1 MEGLLSMTPAHAL
14 AARLGRLRDADPRVS
29 LAEAAVALAVVEA
42 ELVASLCGSGVLRLD
57 APFGDLVRTL
67 PALGRVRSITR
78 NRHAAI
84 ETRGVYPAP
93 EVGCAGVAGEI
104 GARFFL
110 EQWRYG
116 YALDEATAPD
126 GAPALFFY
134 DARGQVVHEV
144 HAQTETDHRLLARLI
159 DVFACFD
166 QSAGE
171 EIVLAGPHMLRPRTD
186 LSAWL
191 RQAEDAHPVAANVV
205 PEVLEAARR
214 EAIPVS
220 VAVRSAGVVQRFSG
234 LLHEVARVGDGLAI
248 EAPWV
253 RVQILPERIAEAWVV
268 STPSLDGPATSL
280 ELLDAS
286 ASVVLSVSSAR
297 WPGKSEPAPW
307 RELLARLPSSV

>member
-1 MEGLLSMTPAHAL
+1 MEALLALTPAHAL
-14 AARLGRLRDADPRVS
+14 AAQLRRLRDADPSVS
-29 LAEAAVALAVVEA
+29 LADAANTLDVVEA

-57 APFGDLVRTL
+57 PPFGDLVRAL

-104 GARFFL
+104 GVRFFL

-116 YALDEATAPD
+116 YALDESSAPD
-126 GAPALFFY
+126 GSPALFFY
-134 DARGQVVHEV
+134 DGRGQIVHEV
-144 HAQTETDHRLLARLI
+144 HTELETDQRVLARLI
-159 DVFACFD
+159 DAFACFD

-171 EIVLAGPHMLRPRTD
+171 EIMLAAPHALTPRPD

-191 RQAEDAHPVAANVV
+191 RQAEDAHPVAVSAL

-234 LLHEVARVGDGLAI
+234 LLHDVAQIGPGLAI

-280 ELLDAS
+280 ELLDRS
-286 ASVVLSVSSAR
+286 ASVVLSVSGAR
-297 WPGKSEPAPW
+297 WPGKPEPAPW
-307 RELLARLPSSV
+307 RELLSRLPSAL